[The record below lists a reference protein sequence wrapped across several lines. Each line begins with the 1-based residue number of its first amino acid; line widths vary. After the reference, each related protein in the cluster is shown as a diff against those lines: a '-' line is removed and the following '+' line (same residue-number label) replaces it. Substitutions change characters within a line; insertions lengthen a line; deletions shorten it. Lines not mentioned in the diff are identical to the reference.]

1 MTPHFERIEDLKK
14 LYLLPYDA
22 HTSPVGHKIIAAE
35 LEKKI
40 KEVMAN

>member
-1 MTPHFERIEDLKK
+1 MASHFERFEDVKK
-14 LYLLPYDA
+14 LYMLPYDA
-22 HTSPVGHKIIAAE
+22 HTSPTGHKIIAAE